1 MSDTVASDI
10 PLEHMPYLA
19 QMLEE
24 ADLSGADRLVI
35 QHPLAYTGLTDG
47 TYILVP
53 DIPAIQAAVA
63 DMLTPHRGAA
73 PRAED

>member
-1 MSDTVASDI
+1 
-10 PLEHMPYLA
+10 MPYLA
-19 QMLEE
+19 QMLE

-35 QHPLAYTGLTDG
+35 QHPLAYTDYLTDG

-63 DMLTPHRGAA
+63 DARTPHHGV
-73 PRAED
+73 PDED